1 MADPT
6 LQNGMTP
13 GGTDK
18 NGMAVASLV
27 LGIIAVCCCCVPGLS
42 LVLGILAIVFSI
54 LSRKKSSKEW
64 IGNSWFGFGNHC
76 ICFGNCFNYRCT
88 DRLVSDNGDT
98 AVD

>member
-6 LQNGMTP
+6 FQNGMTP

-27 LGIIAVCCCCVPGLS
+27 LGIIAVCCCCVSGLS
-42 LVLGILAIVFSI
+42 LVYFEPE
-54 LSRKKSSKEW
+54 KSSKEW

>member
-6 LQNGMTP
+6 FQNGMTP

-18 NGMAVASLV
+18 NSLLLLCFWAEFGV
-27 LGIIAVCCCCVPGLS
+27 GNFGNCVFYFEPE
-42 LVLGILAIVFSI
+42 
-54 LSRKKSSKEW
+54 KSSKEW

-98 AVD
+98 AVN